1 MEKIYMEGNHRQ
13 TKKKRGLDSSV
24 VLSFVVAIFAVCSLA
39 LYGVASNQNTGVS
52 YAAPVTGD
60 SFVFSYADGT
70 PGFVAGMDSNDLSKS
85 WQFTLYFSNS
95 ELTNPIFCLEFNT
108 PVKSGIDYYKGDA
121 IDDYGLLY
129 ILNNSYVN
137 GKSIYS
143 SENPNQFV
151 ESWATQVAIWVY
163 LYNTKEG
170 SSDPSSVHY
179 VEPQL
184 LEAYKTIDT
193 VRHCT
198 SDEPTSCTEIAV
210 PGIGDK
216 IDALVAEAQN
226 ASSAKKLDVN
236 ISSDKIVKT
245 KDEKYYQSDKIS
257 VVGNPSSSLKNFTV
271 ALSGVDGAIAVDSNG
286 NKLTGEVA
294 PGTDFYVIVPVDKVT
309 EKVSKVK
316 VSVTGTFDSLA
327 GNVYYTT
334 QVSTS
339 GKPFQRAVS
348 VTGTTVNENKGIE
361 VEFVGA
367 PDTGMNTAQTIY
379 FIGLIILLCGVGI
392 VYANAKPFE
401 SK

>member
-1 MEKIYMEGNHRQ
+1 MEKIYMEENHRQ
-13 TKKKRGLDSSV
+13 TKKKRGLDASV

-52 YAAPVTGD
+52 YAAPTGD
-60 SFVFSYADGT
+60 SIVFSLDESESVTVSESAD
-70 PGFVAGMDSNDLSKS
+70 PSNN
-85 WQFTLYFSNS
+85 WRITVFYS
-95 ELTNPIFCLEFNT
+95 EPDFTNPIFCIEANDDVVST
-108 PVKSGIDYYKGDA
+108 KNGTDYYKGEA

-137 GKSIYS
+137 GKSIYDS
-143 SENPNQFV
+143 ANPNKYV
-151 ESWATQVAIWVY
+151 ESWATQVAIWLY
-163 LYNTKEG
+163 LYEA
-170 SSDPSSVHY
+170 DPSSVHY
-179 VEPQL
+179 LKPEYVEG
-184 LEAYKTIDT
+184 YKTMDRIDY
-193 VRHCT
+193 C
-198 SDEPTSCTEIAV
+198 SDITDPTSCEYAAI
-210 PGIGDK
+210 PGIGNK
-216 IDALVAEAQN
+216 IDELVAAAKN
-226 ASSAKKLDVN
+226 ASNAKKLDVN

-327 GNVYYTT
+327 GNVYSTT
-334 QVSTS
+334 EVSAG
-339 GKPFQRAVS
+339 GKPYQKVVS

-392 VYANAKPFE
+392 VYANAKPVE